1 MHKLKQTFSSTVLRC
16 LFVSLITLLVTNP
29 ALFAQE
35 EESIATL
42 KKMGDTF
49 AEISEQASPAVVGI
63 QAEKTSE
70 RQGGQSPFFDSPF
83 GNDFFEKFFRRNF
96 PDQSPRQRQKL
107 AKGSGFIISEDGYIL
122 TNNHLVGNA
131 DKVTV
136 KRLDA
141 PEVEAEIVGTDPAS
155 DIALLKIDVD
165 EELPYLEFADSD
177 KLKVG
182 EWVLAIGNPF
192 GLSHTVTAGIVSAK
206 GRSGIG
212 LADYE
217 DFIQTDA
224 AINPGNS
231 GGPLINLQGE
241 VVGINTA
248 IVGSTGN
255 VGIGLA
261 IPVNMAKSVYK
272 QLAESGE
279 VKRAFL
285 GVAFEEMNPELAK
298 AFGLDEDTK
307 GVVITEVVEDSA
319 AEEAGLKHND
329 VIVEFNGKK
338 IEDAQTFRNRVAMLK
353 PGTEVTIGVIRDG
366 EKMTFEAT
374 LKQRPDES
382 GFTGQASEMMDK
394 LGFSIQPLTSDIAE
408 KLGYQDL
415 EGVVVSNVK
424 PGSAAA
430 MGGIREGL
438 LILEVNKEPVSN
450 PEEFRKAVQES
461 AESGRV
467 LLLVTNGQARQ
478 FVILTIPT
486 D

>member
-1 MHKLKQTFSSTVLRC
+1 MHKSKQTFSSTVLRC
-16 LFVSLITLLVTNP
+16 LFASLITLLVTNP

-42 KKMGDTF
+42 RKMGDTF
-49 AEISEQASPAVVGI
+49 SGISEKASPAVVGI

-70 RQGGQSPFFDSPF
+70 QQGSQNPFFDSPF

-96 PDQSPRQRQKL
+96 PDQSPRQRRQT

-141 PEVEAEIVGTDPAS
+141 SEVKAEVIGTDPAS

-165 EELPYLEFADSD
+165 EKLPYLEFADSD

-261 IPVNMAKSVYK
+261 IPVNMAKSIYK

-285 GVAFEEMNPELAK
+285 GVAFEEMNPKLAK

-307 GVVITEVVEDSA
+307 GVIVTEVVEDSA
-319 AEEAGLKHND
+319 AEQAGLKHND

-366 EKMTFEAT
+366 EKMTFEVE

-394 LGFSIQPLTSDIAE
+394 LGFSIQPLTGDIA
-408 KLGYQDL
+408 KRFGYQDL

-424 PGSAAA
+424 PGSAAE

-450 PEEFRKAVQES
+450 TEEFRKAVQES

-467 LLLVTNGQARQ
+467 LLLVTNGRARQ

-486 D
+486 E